1 MSDAEKGRGQAGE
14 ARAETTRRAKLRRR
28 EFLRLG
34 AGAAGAASAASI
46 LGAGAAGSIAALNG
60 VAAHAQANSV
70 PASPKA
76 QGAAENAHGTPWWAA
91 RPAGGKAGKPEAI
104 DLHSHWSPEPYDKA
118 LAAIGQPLNNPY
130 PLDYDLDKRRQWMD
144 EHGDLM
150 HCLTLSGA
158 MPWSRVTPQQGA
170 ELAKVINDTGIQVH
184 MKYPD
189 RFVVGIELPIRDPE
203 LALKELNRVGGQ
215 PGVRAVHLPDSIER
229 HDYIFDPKFAP
240 VLARIEA
247 LNLPIIF
254 HQMDGVPNSYGGDRT
269 AGPPPLAAGI
279 DAPIEHTFLATKFI
293 YTGTLDKHPNLQVVL
308 PHAGGA
314 FPYLAGREEHFLFH
328 MTDHSTS
335 IQRPFR
341 DYLRRFH
348 YDYLIYWPE
357 AFRFLM
363 TMVGSDRIVVGTDNF
378 AAKDVEYPTNVLDQF
393 KLPAADR
400 ERILQGNA
408 KRLLHI

>member
-1 MSDAEKGRGQAGE
+1 MKNRKDGSRESTIG
-14 ARAETTRRAKLRRR
+14 RR
-28 EFLRLG
+28 EFVKIATG
-34 AGAAGAASAASI
+34 AVAGAAAIGALSSVDAAGQVSPGAASASGQASATS
-46 LGAGAAGSIAALNG
+46 GQG
-60 VAAHAQANSV
+60 V
-70 PASPKA
+70 
-76 QGAAENAHGTPWWAA
+76 PWWAA
-91 RPAGGKAGKPEAI
+91 RPKGAVSNPEAI

-118 LAAIGQPLNNPY
+118 LAELGQPLANPY
-130 PLDYDLDKRRQWMD
+130 PLDYDLDKRRKWMD
-144 EHGDLM
+144 EHGDMM

-158 MPWSRVTPQQGA
+158 MPWQRVTPQQGA
-170 ELAKVINDTGIQVH
+170 HLAQVINDTGIQVH
-184 MKYPD
+184 QKYPD
-189 RFVVGIELPIRDPE
+189 RFVVGVELPIRDPE
-203 LALKELNRVGGQ
+203 LALKELNRVAGQ

-229 HDYIFDPKFAP
+229 HDYIFDPHFAP
-240 VLARIEA
+240 VLARIEQ

-254 HQMDGVPNSYGGDRT
+254 HQMDGMANSYGGDRT

-293 YTGTLDKHPNLQVVL
+293 YTGTLDKYPNLQVVL

-341 DYLRRFH
+341 EYLRRFH

-363 TMVGSDRIVVGTDNF
+363 TMVGADRIVVGTDNF
-378 AAKDVEYPTNVLDQF
+378 AAKDVEYPSAVLDQF
-393 KLPAADR
+393 KLAAADR
-400 ERILQGNA
+400 ERILKGNA
-408 KRLLHI
+408 MRLLRLQQDRKV

>member
-1 MSDAEKGRGQAGE
+1 MKNRKDGSRESTIGRRDFVKIATGAV
-14 ARAETTRRAKLRRR
+14 
-28 EFLRLG
+28 
-34 AGAAGAASAASI
+34 AGAATIGALSSVDAAGQVSPGAASASGQASATS
-46 LGAGAAGSIAALNG
+46 GQG
-60 VAAHAQANSV
+60 V
-70 PASPKA
+70 
-76 QGAAENAHGTPWWAA
+76 PWWAA
-91 RPAGGKAGKPEAI
+91 RPKGAVSKPEAI

-118 LAAIGQPLNNPY
+118 LAELGQPLANPY
-130 PLDYDLDKRRQWMD
+130 PLDYDLDKRRKWMD

-158 MPWSRVTPQQGA
+158 MPWQRVTPQQGA
-170 ELAKVINDTGIQVH
+170 HLAQVINDTGIQVH
-184 MKYPD
+184 QKYPD
-189 RFVVGIELPIRDPE
+189 RFVVGVELPIRDPE
-203 LALKELNRVGGQ
+203 LALKELNRVAGQ

-229 HDYIFDPKFAP
+229 HDYIFDPHFAP
-240 VLARIEA
+240 VLARIEQ

-254 HQMDGVPNSYGGDRT
+254 HQMDGMANSYGGDRT

-293 YTGTLDKHPNLQVVL
+293 YTGTLDKYPNLQVVL

-341 DYLRRFH
+341 EYLRRFH

-363 TMVGSDRIVVGTDNF
+363 TMVGADRIVVGTDNF
-378 AAKDVEYPTNVLDQF
+378 AAKDVEYPSAVLDQF
-393 KLPAADR
+393 KLAAADR
-400 ERILQGNA
+400 QRILKGNA
-408 KRLLHI
+408 MRLLRLQQDRKA

>member
-1 MSDAEKGRGQAGE
+1 MKDASRESGIG
-14 ARAETTRRAKLRRR
+14 RR
-28 EFLRLG
+28 EFVKIATG
-34 AGAAGAASAASI
+34 AVAGAATIGALS
-46 LGAGAAGSIAALNG
+46 G
-60 VAAHAQANSV
+60 VDARAAQANS
-70 PASPKA
+70 AS
-76 QGAAENAHGTPWWAA
+76 AAESGAHGTPWWAA
-91 RPAGGKAGKPEAI
+91 RPAGGKVGQPEAI
-104 DLHSHWSPEPYDKA
+104 DLHAHWSPEPYDKA
-118 LAAIGQPLNNPY
+118 LAEIGQPLANPY

-150 HCLTLSGA
+150 HCLTLSGS

-170 ELAKVINDTGIQVH
+170 HLAQVINDTGIQVH

-189 RFVVGIELPIRDPE
+189 RFVIAAELPVKDPE
-203 LALKELNRVGGQ
+203 LALKELNRVAGQ
-215 PGVRAVHLPDSIER
+215 PGIRAVHLPDSVER

-240 VLARIEA
+240 VLARLEQ

-254 HQMDGVPNSYGGDRT
+254 HQMDGVPNTFGGDRT
-269 AGPPPLAAGI
+269 VGPPGLAAGI

-293 YTGTLDKHPNLQVVL
+293 YTGTLDKYPNLNMVL

-328 MTDHSTS
+328 MTDHSTK

-378 AAKDVEYPTNVLDQF
+378 AAKDIEYPTNVLDQF
-393 KLPAADR
+393 KLAAADR
-400 ERILQGNA
+400 ERILKGNA
-408 KRLLHI
+408 TRLLHLQADAKKVSRSG